1 MTASI
6 NLFILVCHCIYITI
20 INSLTCLP
28 VCSHNAWKST
38 TNKGKSIQTFMKYF
52 FKKETFCV
60 NLFQN
65 STSAALHRLYA
76 DPTPAPHRLYADYTE
91 QNIENRQ
98 QFSYSVTVLNDKYF
112 PAGLRQSL
120 AKRHCEKS
128 YCHSIASISHGNM
141 LGHLSADITCSQKRT
156 VFRENTGEENCELWG
171 TAMSRDKYPSIFSR

>member
-1 MTASI
+1 MREKVQRTEAKAFKLSWNI
-6 NLFILVCHCIYITI
+6 
-20 INSLTCLP
+20 
-28 VCSHNAWKST
+28 
-38 TNKGKSIQTFMKYF
+38 F

-65 STSAALHRLYA
+65 STSAALHRLYT
-76 DPTPAPHRLYADYTE
+76 DPTPAPHRLYADDIE

-128 YCHSIASISHGNM
+128 YCHSIASISHRNM
-141 LGHLSADITCSQKRT
+141 LGHLPTDLTCSQKRT
-156 VFRENTGEENCELWG
+156 VFREHTGEENCELWG
-171 TAMSRDKYPSIFSR
+171 TDNVQRKISEHIFALMEANWPKRS